1 MCLSFAFVKRG
12 LPVSKAEIS
21 FVCAYSNFMYL
32 CSRFEGG
39 MEYLGRIF
47 KYLRNYKLQI
57 GLILFV
63 QLLYAVFSIFTLTL
77 LVPFLQVLFRQ
88 VEPVTVM
95 PDFSFS
101 SRYVID
107 AFYYLMS
114 KVIDSYGQG
123 AALFFIAG
131 TMILLSF
138 LSNLCRYAGMF
149 WLSSIR
155 SGILFSIRDEY
166 YRKLL
171 RLPLSF
177 YTEQRAGDM
186 VSRMGA
192 DVLEV
197 EWTIV
202 SSLLTLCRDPF
213 LIIAYLITL
222 FTISLK
228 LSLVTLVI
236 IPLMGILLSVIGKNI
251 RNYSLKSQQLIGR
264 MTAYFEEAVD
274 GLRVIKGYNAQEYVS
289 EQFRKEN
296 FQFYRLNK
304 KVFRIKEL
312 GSPLI
317 EFLCIFT
324 MLAISLIGLVAFPES
339 FTARGS
345 VFMLYFV
352 VFARMMPPAKSLA
365 TTFYQMRKGASAAA
379 RIYEVIDAD
388 ERIKD
393 VPNPKHIAEFQ
404 DVLEMKDV
412 SFSYNAVE
420 NPEDC
425 EVLHHIDFKLKKG
438 ETVAIVGP
446 SGSGKSTLVDLLPRF
461 YDISFGE
468 ILVDGVS
475 HNQYAISDLRNL
487 FGAVSQ
493 DVILFDDTVYENI
506 AFGLEGVTEA
516 QVEAAAKIAQAHDFI
531 MELEEG
537 YQTRIGNRGMRLSG
551 GQRQRISI
559 ARAILRN
566 PQIFILDEA
575 TSALDNESEHLFQ
588 EALMPYIRQHTGII
602 IAHRLSTIRFVDRIL
617 FLKDGRILE
626 QGSHQE
632 LMDRKGEYYRF
643 YTVQQMSE

>member
-1 MCLSFAFVKRG
+1 
-12 LPVSKAEIS
+12 
-21 FVCAYSNFMYL
+21 MYL
-32 CSRFEGG
+32 CSRFGEG
-39 MEYLGRIF
+39 MEYLSRIF
-47 KYLRNYKLQI
+47 KYLKNYKLQI
-57 GLILFV
+57 VLILFV

-95 PDFSFS
+95 PDFSFTP
-101 SRYVID
+101 RYVID
-107 AFYYLMS
+107 SFYYLMS
-114 KVIDSYGQG
+114 TVIERHGQG
-123 AALFFIAG
+123 AALFLIAG
-131 TMILLSF
+131 TMILLSL

-155 SGILFSIRDEY
+155 SGILFNIRDEY

-236 IPLMGILLSVIGKNI
+236 IPLMGVLLSVIGKNI

-274 GLRVIKGYNAQEYVS
+274 GLRVIKGYNAQAYVS
-289 EQFRKEN
+289 DQFRKEN
-296 FQFYRLNK
+296 FKFYRLNK
-304 KVFRIKEL
+304 KIFRIKEL

-324 MLAISLIGLVAFPES
+324 MLAISLIGLMAFPES

-388 ERIKD
+388 ERIKEI
-393 VPNPKHIAEFQ
+393 PNPKHIAAFQ
-404 DVLEMKDV
+404 DSLELKNV
-412 SFSYNAVE
+412 SFSYNPVE
-420 NPEDC
+420 KEEDC
-425 EVLHHIDFKLKKG
+425 EVLRHVNFTLKKG
-438 ETVAIVGP
+438 ETIAIVGP

-461 YDISFGE
+461 YDIPFGE
-468 ILVDGVS
+468 ILVDGIP
-475 HNQYAISDLRNL
+475 HNHYAIADLRSL
-487 FGAVSQ
+487 FGTVSQ

-506 AFGLEGVTEA
+506 AFGMEGVTEE
-516 QVEAAAKIAQAHDFI
+516 QVVAAAKIAQAHDFI

-588 EALMPYIRQHTGII
+588 EALMPYIREHTGII

-617 FLKDGRILE
+617 FLKEGRILE

-632 LMDRKGEYYRF
+632 LMAQKGEYYRF
-643 YTVQQMSE
+643 YSAQQMAE